1 MNISISS
8 SLFTRTFESASSFV
22 ATIFHPH
29 FNVTFSLQSYFQ
41 SQNALARVS
50 YNTLRD
56 RTCWVAEALEDG
68 DITVNLLGGGKA
80 KIRQQLV
87 QTPV

>member
-22 ATIFHPH
+22 ATIFYPH
-29 FNVTFSLQSYFQ
+29 FNVAFSLQSYSQ
-41 SQNALARVS
+41 SLNALAQVS

-68 DITVNLLGGGKA
+68 DITVNLFGGEKA

>member
-22 ATIFHPH
+22 ATIFYPH
-29 FNVTFSLQSYFQ
+29 FNVAFSLQSYSQ
-41 SQNALARVS
+41 SLNALAQVS

-56 RTCWVAEALEDG
+56 RTCGVAEALEDG
-68 DITVNLLGGGKA
+68 DITVNLFGGEKA

>member
-8 SLFTRTFESASSFV
+8 SLFTRTFENASSFV
-22 ATIFHPH
+22 ATIFYPH
-29 FNVTFSLQSYFQ
+29 FNMAFSLQSY
-41 SQNALARVS
+41 SRSLNALVQVS

-68 DITVNLLGGGKA
+68 DITVNLFEGGKPN
-80 KIRQQLV
+80 IRQQLV

>member
-1 MNISISS
+1 MNISIFS

-22 ATIFHPH
+22 ATIFYPH
-29 FNVTFSLQSYFQ
+29 FNVAFSLQSYSQ
-41 SQNALARVS
+41 SLHALVQVS

-68 DITVNLLGGGKA
+68 DITVNSFGGEKA

>member
-1 MNISISS
+1 M
-8 SLFTRTFESASSFV
+8 A
-22 ATIFHPH
+22 
-29 FNVTFSLQSYFQ
+29 FSLQSYSQ
-41 SQNALARVS
+41 SLNALVQVS

-56 RTCWVAEALEDG
+56 RTCAVAEALEDG
-68 DITVNLLGGGKA
+68 DITVNLFGGEKA